1 MSQNGKIAGGLI
13 WKLLERFGVLGGQFV
28 MQIILARIM
37 GPNLYGVLA
46 LLTIFTALANS
57 YIQHGFNL
65 ALVQNKDVSD
75 ADYSSVF
82 WVNLLVSGGIYVL
95 LFLAAPLIADAYDMP
110 ELVAPFRVL
119 CLMLLPGAVN
129 SIQIAKLR
137 RSLNFK
143 TVFICNFLAVI
154 LSGGVSIF
162 MAYMGAGLWA
172 LVVQTLLQIAVASIA
187 MWFAVDLKLRFQIDW
202 QRIRVLFSFGWKL
215 MLSNFIDVLY
225 QDIRAAVIG
234 LKYSSGTLGN
244 YDQGKKFPQFINS
257 VVNTSVQSVLLPAM
271 SKEQSDKSKV
281 KLLMRNSVMLSSYII
296 FPVMAGLAG
305 VAEPMVRLL
314 LGEAWLG
321 CVPYL
326 QIYCFTFA
334 FYPVHTSNL
343 QAINAMGRSDVFL
356 YLELIKKGVGA
367 MTLAVAIL
375 CFDSPIAIAMTGV
388 VGVFTNTLINAFPNR
403 KLIGYSYLEQMK
415 DILPAFLVAAVMFG
429 AVLCVQLLELPVLV
443 TIGLQVIVGIGVYV
457 GISAALRLKPFQM
470 VVQAGKKFLHK
481 KQK

>member
-37 GPNLYGVLA
+37 GPSLYGVLA

-57 YIQHGFNL
+57 YIQHGFNV
-65 ALVQNKDVSD
+65 ALVQNKDVTE

-82 WVNLLVSGGIYVL
+82 WVNLMVSAGLYLV
-95 LFLAAPLIADAYDMP
+95 LFLAAPLIASAYEMP
-110 ELVAPFRVL
+110 QLVAPFRVL

-137 RSLNFK
+137 RELNFK
-143 TVFICNFLAVI
+143 VVFICNFLAVI
-154 LSGGVSIF
+154 LSGVISII
-162 MAYMGAGLWA
+162 MAYQGAGLWA
-172 LVVQTLLQIAVASIA
+172 LVMQTLLQLTIATVA
-187 MWFAVDLKLRFQIDW
+187 MWFAVKLRLRFRIDFS
-202 QRIRVLFSFGWKL
+202 RIRVLFSFGWKL

-225 QDIRAAVIG
+225 QDIRTAVIG

-271 SKEQSDKSKV
+271 SKEQSDKSRV
-281 KLLMRNSVMLSSYII
+281 KLLMRNSVTLSSYII

-321 CVPYL
+321 CVPYM

-367 MTLAVAIL
+367 VTLAVAIL
-375 CFDSPIAIAMTGV
+375 CFDSPIAIALTGV

-403 KLIGYSYLEQMK
+403 KLVGYSYFEQMK
-415 DILPAFLVAAVMFG
+415 DILPSFLVAAAMFG
-429 AVLCVQLLELPVLV
+429 VVLSVQLLGLPVLV
-443 TIGLQVIVGIGVYV
+443 TIALQILVGIAVYV
-457 GISAALRLKPFQM
+457 GLSAVARLKPFRM
-470 VVQAGKKFLHK
+470 VLKAGKNILHK
-481 KQK
+481 KKK